1 MTTIQDVKEIFAQKG
16 LRFQQLPPDNYSVKS
31 VKVVERHVSPN
42 GDSMVA
48 LNITYVNDKG
58 KSVSDLFV
66 CEGKIKKS
74 KVDTPPIE
82 PPALTQLKSLPLR
95 ETFEFSSDN
104 EAVEYVKMALS
115 HLLKD
120 NDYVEGEAEGCDLFF
135 KKSTVGFFIDITPRF
150 DEVALVKA
158 DALVALRMK
167 HGNDNFF
174 ALAAP
179 AFQDAVGLSL
189 LLQERWLSL
198 NGEFLAAHRI
208 GVYTVNNKNP
218 NQIFPFTIYPQKDRK
233 LARYF
238 IATTQQWSVMRDK
251 YLQYR
256 AEKEK
261 KETTISPQ

>member
-1 MTTIQDVKEIFAQKG
+1 MTTIKDVKEIFAQKG
-16 LRFQQLPPDNYSVKS
+16 LRFKQLPPDNYVVKS
-31 VKVVERHVSPN
+31 AKVVERHVFPN
-42 GDSMVA
+42 GDSMAA
-48 LNITYVNDKG
+48 LNITFINDNG
-58 KSVSDLFV
+58 KTVSDLFV

-82 PPALTQLKSLPLR
+82 PPALTQLKALPLR
-95 ETFEFSSDN
+95 ETFEFSSDD
-104 EAVEYVKMALS
+104 EAIEYIKMALT

-120 NDYVEGEAEGCDLFF
+120 NDYIPDEAEGCDLYL
-135 KKSTVGFFIDITPRF
+135 KKSSVGFFINITPRF
-150 DEVALVKA
+150 DDTALSKA

-179 AFQDAVGLSL
+179 AFQDSLGLSL
-189 LLQERWLSL
+189 LLQERWISL

-208 GVYTVNNKNP
+208 GLYTVNNKNP
-218 NQIFPFTIYPQKDRK
+218 NQIFPFTVYPQKDRK
-233 LARYF
+233 LSRYF

-261 KETTISPQ
+261 EGKAVSPQ

>member
-1 MTTIQDVKEIFAQKG
+1 MTTIKDVKEIFAQKG
-16 LRFQQLPPDNYSVKS
+16 LRFQQLPPDNYLVNS

-48 LNITYVNDKG
+48 LNITYINDKG
-58 KSVSDLFV
+58 KPVSDLFV

-82 PPALTQLKSLPLR
+82 PPALTQLKSLPMR
-95 ETFEFSSDN
+95 ETFEFGSYND
-104 EAVEYVKMALS
+104 AVEYVKIAFT

-120 NDYVEGEAEGCDLFF
+120 NDYIEGEAEGCDLYL
-135 KKSTVGFFIDITPRF
+135 KKYSVGFFINITPRF
-150 DEVALVKA
+150 DEVAWAKA
-158 DALVALRMK
+158 NALVDLRMK

-179 AFQDAVGLSL
+179 AFQDSLGLSL
-189 LLQERWLSL
+189 LRQERWISI

-218 NQIFPFTIYPQKDRK
+218 NQIFPFTIYPQKDKK

-238 IATTQQWSVMRDK
+238 IATTQQWSFMRDK

-261 KETTISPQ
+261 KDTAISPQ

>member
-16 LRFQQLPPDNYSVKS
+16 LRFQHLPPDNYLVKS

-42 GDSMVA
+42 GDSTVA
-48 LNITYVNDKG
+48 LNITYFTEDG
-58 KSVSDLFV
+58 KPVSDLFV

-82 PPALTQLKSLPLR
+82 PPALTQLKSLPMR
-95 ETFEFSSDN
+95 ESFEFGSDN
-104 EAVEYVKMALS
+104 EAIEYIKMALT

-120 NDYVEGEAEGCDLFF
+120 NDYSEGETEGCDLYLN
-135 KKSTVGFFIDITPRF
+135 KSSVGFFINITPRF
-150 DEVALVKA
+150 DEVALAKA
-158 DALVALRMK
+158 NALIELRMK

-179 AFQDAVGLSL
+179 AFQDSVGLSL
-189 LLQERWLSL
+189 LLQERWLSI

-208 GVYTVNNKNP
+208 GVYTVNNRNP
-218 NQIFPFTIYPQKDRK
+218 NQIFPFTVYPQKDRK

-238 IATTQQWSVMRDK
+238 MATTQQWSVMRDK

-261 KETTISPQ
+261 KETAISPQ